1 MIKKHILMISIGFII
16 IKAAT
21 IKYARDA
28 QSETLVNLPE
38 FGLA

>member
-1 MIKKHILMISIGFII
+1 MISIGFII